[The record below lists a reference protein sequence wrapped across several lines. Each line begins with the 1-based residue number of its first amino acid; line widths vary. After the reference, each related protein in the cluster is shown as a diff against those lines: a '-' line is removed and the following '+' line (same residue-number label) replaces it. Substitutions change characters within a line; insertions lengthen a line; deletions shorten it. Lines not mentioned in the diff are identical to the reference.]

1 VDDGILEV
9 AGMAT
14 TEERVSYLEAKM
26 EDVGKALVEVKA
38 AIAALDQKVD
48 RRFDAVDL
56 KFMEVNRRV
65 DGVKNLVFMVLLA
78 VVAGLFG
85 VVAKLL

>member
-1 VDDGILEV
+1 
-9 AGMAT
+9 MAT
-14 TEERVSYLEAKM
+14 TDERVSYLEAKM

-56 KFMEVNRRV
+56 KFMEVNRRI
-65 DGVKNLVFMVLLA
+65 DSVKNLVFMMLVA
-78 VVAGLFG
+78 VMAGLFG
-85 VVAKLL
+85 IVARLM